1 MNKLLTTIILL
12 FSSCSLVMEPD
23 FYRMSEAELTAYNLT
38 VASPEQVTCMQ
49 VQIGR
54 NQDSDK
60 ICGTLEEIQRS
71 IQPVL
76 PGAKINTLRVFSP
89 IESDKNSRSTN
100 PQLKPTLIRQKLNQH
115 PQSLQSNAHL
125 LVLLPQIA
133 TPTPCFL
140 ETAQPTPL

>member
-1 MNKLLTTIILL
+1 
-12 FSSCSLVMEPD
+12 MEPD
-23 FYRMSEAELTAYNLT
+23 FYRMSEAELTTYNLT

-76 PGAKINTLRVFSP
+76 PGAKINTLRFFSP
-89 IESDKNSRSTN
+89 IEAEKSRSTN
-100 PQLKPTLIRQKLNQH
+100 PPMKPTFRR
-115 PQSLQSNAHL
+115 
-125 LVLLPQIA
+125 
-133 TPTPCFL
+133 
-140 ETAQPTPL
+140 PL